1 MASADFYGAIFNSF
15 AISPKV
21 SGSDDGQERAA
32 IKLLRMIERFF
43 IGINELSD
51 DVVPRQ
57 REKFVHRAYAV
68 GFARR
73 SIQSLCGL
81 RVQHNPAPYLLRFQH
96 HSILYSNAI
105 DKKWISGSV

>member
-68 GFARR
+68 GFCTPFN
-73 SIQSLCGL
+73 SIVMWAASPTQSCA
-81 RVQHNPAPYLLRFQH
+81 VFVTFPA
-96 HSILYSNAI
+96 
-105 DKKWISGSV
+105 